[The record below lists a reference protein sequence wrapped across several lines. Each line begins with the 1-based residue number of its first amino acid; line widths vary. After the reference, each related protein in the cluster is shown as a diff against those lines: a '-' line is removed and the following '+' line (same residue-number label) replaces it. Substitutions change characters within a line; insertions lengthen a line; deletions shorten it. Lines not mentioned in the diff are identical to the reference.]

1 MLYKTEEI
9 LNRLILKIYAWQNT
23 ATPWFWLFVISAGYL
38 AASYFFFQHYL
49 FMSPTQTSALVRLGF
64 AVAGVGALIGL
75 LMSFSFIT
83 RLVAYAL
90 GFTGAI
96 YGFMQSSAPSPA
108 ADTVNCLA
116 APAFPFAAP
125 LDSLLPELFRPASCT
140 GTPSFPAGTALSDVQ
155 SFFGGFYGEGFY
167 LVPSIKFA
175 DAAQCAQVAFATFAA
190 VLAVMFAGFL
200 YGRFTRSF

>member
-1 MLYKTEEI
+1 M
-9 LNRLILKIYAWQNT
+9 NRLILKIYAWQNT
-23 ATPWFWLFVISAGYL
+23 ATALFWLFVFSAGFL
-38 AASYFFFQHYL
+38 VFSLFFFHLCL

-75 LMSFSFIT
+75 LLPFGFIA
-83 RLVAYAL
+83 RLIAYAL
-90 GFTGAI
+90 GFAGAI
-96 YGFMQSSAPSPA
+96 YGYLQSSAPHSA
-108 ADTVNCLA
+108 ADTANCLA
-116 APAFPFAAP
+116 APAFPFTAP

-175 DAAQCAQVAFATFAA
+175 DTAQCAQVAFAAFAA
-190 VLAVMFAGFL
+190 ILAVMFAGFL

>member
-1 MLYKTEEI
+1 M
-9 LNRLILKIYAWQNT
+9 NRLILKIYAWQNT

-38 AASYFFFQHYL
+38 ATSYFFFQRCL
-49 FMSPTQTSALVRLGF
+49 FMSPTQMGTLVRLGF

-75 LMSFSFIT
+75 LMSFSFIA
-83 RLVAYAL
+83 RLIAYVL
-90 GFTGAI
+90 GFAGAI
-96 YGFMQSSAPSPA
+96 YGYLQSSAPHPA
-108 ADTVNCLA
+108 ADTANCLA

-140 GTPSFPAGTALSDVQ
+140 GAPSFPAGTALSDVQ
-155 SFFGGFYGEGFY
+155 SFFGRFYGEGFY

-175 DAAQCAQVAFATFAA
+175 DAAQCAQVAFAVFAA
-190 VLAVMFAGFL
+190 VLAVMFASFL

>member
-1 MLYKTEEI
+1 M
-9 LNRLILKIYAWQNT
+9 NRLILKIYAWQNT

-38 AASYFFFQHYL
+38 AVSYFFFQRCL
-49 FMSPTQTSALVRLGF
+49 FMSPTQMGALVRLGF

-75 LMSFSFIT
+75 LMSFSFIA
-83 RLVAYAL
+83 RLIAYVL
-90 GFTGAI
+90 GFAGAI
-96 YGFMQSSAPSPA
+96 YGFTQSSAPHPA
-108 ADTVNCLA
+108 ADAANCLA

-155 SFFGGFYGEGFY
+155 SFFSGFYGEGFY

-175 DAAQCAQVAFATFAA
+175 DAAQCAQIAFAAFAA
-190 VLAVMFAGFL
+190 VLAVMFASFL

>member
-1 MLYKTEEI
+1 M
-9 LNRLILKIYAWQNT
+9 NRLILKIYAWQNT

-75 LMSFSFIT
+75 LMSFSFIA
-83 RLVAYAL
+83 RLIAYLL
-90 GFTGAI
+90 GFAGAI
-96 YGFMQSSAPSPA
+96 YGYLQSSAPYPA
-108 ADTVNCLA
+108 ADTANCLT
-116 APAFPFAAP
+116 APAFPFTAP

-190 VLAVMFAGFL
+190 VLAVMFASFL

>member
-38 AASYFFFQHYL
+38 AVSYFFFQRCL

-64 AVAGVGALIGL
+64 AVASVGALIGL
-75 LMSFSFIT
+75 LLPLGFIA
-83 RLVAYAL
+83 RLIAYAL
-90 GFTGAI
+90 GFAGAI
-96 YGFMQSSAPSPA
+96 YGYLQSSAPHPA
-108 ADTVNCLA
+108 ADTANCLS

-140 GTPSFPAGTALSDVQ
+140 GTPSFPAGTVLSEVQ

-167 LVPSIKFA
+167 LAPSIKFA
-175 DAAQCAQVAFATFAA
+175 DAAQCAQVAFAAFVA
-190 VLAVMFAGFL
+190 VLVVMFAGFL

>member
-1 MLYKTEEI
+1 M
-9 LNRLILKIYAWQNT
+9 NRLILKIYAWQNT

-38 AASYFFFQHYL
+38 AVSYFFFQRCL
-49 FMSPTQTSALVRLGF
+49 FMSPTQMSTLVRLGF

-75 LMSFSFIT
+75 LLPFGFIA
-83 RLVAYAL
+83 RLVAYVL
-90 GFTGAI
+90 GFAGAI
-96 YGFMQSSAPSPA
+96 YGFMQSSAPSPTADA
-108 ADTVNCLA
+108 ANCLA

-140 GTPSFPAGTALSDVQ
+140 GTPSFPAGTALSEVQ

-167 LVPSIKFA
+167 LVPNIKFA
-175 DAAQCAQVAFATFAA
+175 DAAQCAQVAFAAFAA
-190 VLAVMFAGFL
+190 ILAVMFASFL

>member
-1 MLYKTEEI
+1 
-9 LNRLILKIYAWQNT
+9 
-23 ATPWFWLFVISAGYL
+23 
-38 AASYFFFQHYL
+38 
-49 FMSPTQTSALVRLGF
+49 MSPTQMGALVRLGF

-75 LMSFSFIT
+75 LMSFSFIA

-90 GFTGAI
+90 GFAGAI
-96 YGFMQSSAPSPA
+96 YGYLQSSALHPA
-108 ADTVNCLA
+108 ADTANCLA

-155 SFFGGFYGEGFY
+155 SFFSGFYGEGFY

-175 DAAQCAQVAFATFAA
+175 DAAQCAQVAFAAFAA
-190 VLAVMFAGFL
+190 ILAVMFAGFL

>member
-1 MLYKTEEI
+1 M
-9 LNRLILKIYAWQNT
+9 NRLILKIYAWQNT

-38 AASYFFFQHYL
+38 ATSYFFFQRCL
-49 FMSPTQTSALVRLGF
+49 FMSPTQMGTLVRLGF

-75 LMSFSFIT
+75 LMSFSFIA
-83 RLVAYAL
+83 RLIAYVL
-90 GFTGAI
+90 GFAGAI
-96 YGFMQSSAPSPA
+96 YGYLQSSAPHPA
-108 ADTVNCLA
+108 ADTANCLA

-140 GTPSFPAGTALSDVQ
+140 GAPSFPAGTALSDVQ
-155 SFFGGFYGEGFY
+155 SFFGRFYGEGFY

-175 DAAQCAQVAFATFAA
+175 DAAQCAQVAFAAFAA
-190 VLAVMFAGFL
+190 VLAVMFASFL

>member
-1 MLYKTEEI
+1 M
-9 LNRLILKIYAWQNT
+9 NRLILKIYAWQNT

-38 AASYFFFQHYL
+38 AVSYFFFQRCL
-49 FMSPTQTSALVRLGF
+49 FMSPTQMSTLVRLGF

-75 LMSFSFIT
+75 LLSFGFIA
-83 RLVAYAL
+83 RLVAYVL
-90 GFTGAI
+90 GFAGAI
-96 YGFMQSSAPSPA
+96 YGFMQSSAPSPTADA
-108 ADTVNCLA
+108 ANCLA

-167 LVPSIKFA
+167 LVPNIKFA
-175 DAAQCAQVAFATFAA
+175 DAAQCAQVAFAAFAA
-190 VLAVMFAGFL
+190 VLAVMFASFL

>member
-1 MLYKTEEI
+1 MEEI

-23 ATPWFWLFVISAGYL
+23 AAPWFWLFVISAGYL
-38 AASYFFFQHYL
+38 ATSYFFFQRCL
-49 FMSPTQTSALVRLGF
+49 FMSPTQMSALVRLGF
-64 AVAGVGALIGL
+64 AVAGVGAFIGL
-75 LMSFSFIT
+75 LMPFSFIA

-96 YGFMQSSAPSPA
+96 YGYLQSSAPSPV
-108 ADTVNCLA
+108 ADTANCLS

-140 GTPSFPAGTALSDVQ
+140 GTPSFPTGTVLSDVQ
-155 SFFGGFYGEGFY
+155 SFLGGFYGEGFY

-175 DAAQCAQVAFATFAA
+175 DAAQCAQVAFAAFAA
-190 VLAVMFAGFL
+190 VLVVMFVGFL

>member
-1 MLYKTEEI
+1 MAKYRYAVVLALCNKR
-9 LNRLILKIYAWQNT
+9 RLSCGIVFFL
-23 ATPWFWLFVISAGYL
+23 SAL
-38 AASYFFFQHYL
+38 PFL
-49 FMSPTQTSALVRLGF
+49 SPTQTSALVRLGF

-75 LMSFSFIT
+75 LLPFGFIA

-90 GFTGAI
+90 GFAGAI
-96 YGFMQSSAPSPA
+96 YGYLQSSTPHPA
-108 ADTVNCLA
+108 ADTANCLA

-140 GTPSFPAGTALSDVQ
+140 GTPSFPAGTALSEVQ
-155 SFFGGFYGEGFY
+155 SFFGGFFGEGFY

-175 DAAQCAQVAFATFAA
+175 DAAQCAQVAFAAFAA
-190 VLAVMFAGFL
+190 VLVVMFVGFL

>member
-1 MLYKTEEI
+1 MEEI

-23 ATPWFWLFVISAGYL
+23 ATPWFWLFVISASYL
-38 AASYFFFQHYL
+38 AASYFFFQRYL
-49 FMSPTQTSALVRLGF
+49 FMSPTQMGALVRLGF
-64 AVAGVGALIGL
+64 AVAGAGALIGL

-90 GFTGAI
+90 GFAGAI
-96 YGFMQSSAPSPA
+96 YGYLQSSAPHPA
-108 ADTVNCLA
+108 ADTANCLV

-125 LDSLLPELFRPASCT
+125 LDSLLPELFRPVSCT

-175 DAAQCAQVAFATFAA
+175 DAAQCAQVAFAAFAA
-190 VLAVMFAGFL
+190 VLAVMFASFL

>member
-1 MLYKTEEI
+1 M
-9 LNRLILKIYAWQNT
+9 ILKIYAWQNT

-38 AASYFFFQHYL
+38 AASYFFFQRYL
-49 FMSPTQTSALVRLGF
+49 FMSPTQMGALVRLGF

-75 LMSFSFIT
+75 LMSFSFIA

-90 GFTGAI
+90 GFAGAI
-96 YGFMQSSAPSPA
+96 YGYLQSSALHPA
-108 ADTVNCLA
+108 ADTANCLA

-155 SFFGGFYGEGFY
+155 SFFSGFYGEGFY

-175 DAAQCAQVAFATFAA
+175 DAAQCAQVAFAAFAA
-190 VLAVMFAGFL
+190 ILAVMFAGFL

>member
-1 MLYKTEEI
+1 MEEI

-23 ATPWFWLFVISAGYL
+23 AAPWFWLFVISAGYL
-38 AASYFFFQHYL
+38 AVSYFFFQRCL

-75 LMSFSFIT
+75 LLPFGFIT

-90 GFTGAI
+90 GFAGAI
-96 YGFMQSSAPSPA
+96 YGYLQSSASHPA
-108 ADTVNCLA
+108 ADTANCLA

-175 DAAQCAQVAFATFAA
+175 DAAQCAQVAFAAFAA
-190 VLAVMFAGFL
+190 ILAVMFASFL

>member
-1 MLYKTEEI
+1 M
-9 LNRLILKIYAWQNT
+9 NRLILKIYAWQNT

-75 LMSFSFIT
+75 LMPFSFIA

-90 GFTGAI
+90 GFAGAI
-96 YGFMQSSAPSPA
+96 YGYLQSSALHPA
-108 ADTVNCLA
+108 ADTANCLS

-125 LDSLLPELFRPASCT
+125 LDSLLPELFRSASCT
-140 GTPSFPAGTALSDVQ
+140 GTPSFPAGAALSEVQ
-155 SFFGGFYGEGFY
+155 SFFGGFFGEGFY

-175 DAAQCAQVAFATFAA
+175 DAAQCAQVAFAAFAA
-190 VLAVMFAGFL
+190 ILAVMFAGFL

>member
-1 MLYKTEEI
+1 M
-9 LNRLILKIYAWQNT
+9 NRLILKIYAWQNT

-38 AASYFFFQHYL
+38 AASYFFFQRYL
-49 FMSPTQTSALVRLGF
+49 FMSPTQTSVLVRLGF
-64 AVAGVGALIGL
+64 AIVGVGALIGL
-75 LMSFSFIT
+75 LLPFGFIA

-90 GFTGAI
+90 GFAGAI
-96 YGFMQSSAPSPA
+96 YGFTQSSAPHSA
-108 ADTVNCLA
+108 ADTANCLS

-125 LDSLLPELFRPASCT
+125 LDSLLPELFRLASCT
-140 GTPSFPAGTALSDVQ
+140 GTPSFPAGTALSEVQ

-175 DAAQCAQVAFATFAA
+175 DAAQCAQVAFAAFAA
-190 VLAVMFAGFL
+190 ILAVMFAGFL

>member
-1 MLYKTEEI
+1 
-9 LNRLILKIYAWQNT
+9 
-23 ATPWFWLFVISAGYL
+23 
-38 AASYFFFQHYL
+38 
-49 FMSPTQTSALVRLGF
+49 MSPTQTSILVRLGF

-75 LMSFSFIT
+75 LMSFGFIA
-83 RLVAYAL
+83 RLIAYVL
-90 GFTGAI
+90 GFAGAI
-96 YGFMQSSAPSPA
+96 YGFMQSSAPHTA
-108 ADTVNCLA
+108 ADTANCLS

-140 GTPSFPAGTALSDVQ
+140 GTPSFPAGTALSEVQ

-175 DAAQCAQVAFATFAA
+175 DAAQCAQVAFAAFAA
-190 VLAVMFAGFL
+190 ILAVMFASFL

>member
-1 MLYKTEEI
+1 M
-9 LNRLILKIYAWQNT
+9 NRLILKVYAWQNT
-23 ATPWFWLFVISAGYL
+23 ATPWFWLFAISAGYI
-38 AASYFFFQHYL
+38 AVSYFFFQRYL

-75 LMSFSFIT
+75 LLPFGFIA

-90 GFTGAI
+90 GFVGAI
-96 YGFMQSSAPSPA
+96 YGFTQSSASHPV
-108 ADTVNCLA
+108 ADTANCLT

-125 LDSLLPELFRPASCT
+125 LDSLLSELFRPASCT

-155 SFFGGFYGEGFY
+155 SFFSGFYGEGFY

-175 DAAQCAQVAFATFAA
+175 DAAQCAQVAFAAFAA
-190 VLAVMFAGFL
+190 VLAVMFASFL

>member
-1 MLYKTEEI
+1 
-9 LNRLILKIYAWQNT
+9 
-23 ATPWFWLFVISAGYL
+23 
-38 AASYFFFQHYL
+38 
-49 FMSPTQTSALVRLGF
+49 MSPTQMSALVRLGF
-64 AVAGVGALIGL
+64 AVAGVGAFIGL
-75 LMSFSFIT
+75 LMPFSFIA

-96 YGFMQSSAPSPA
+96 YGYLQSSAPHPA
-108 ADTVNCLA
+108 VDTANCLA

-125 LDSLLPELFRPASCT
+125 LDSLLSELFRPASCT

-155 SFFGGFYGEGFY
+155 SFFSGFYGEGFY

-175 DAAQCAQVAFATFAA
+175 DAAQCAQVAFAAFAA
-190 VLAVMFAGFL
+190 VLVVMFASFL

>member
-1 MLYKTEEI
+1 MEEI

-23 ATPWFWLFVISAGYL
+23 AAPWFWLFVISAGYL
-38 AASYFFFQHYL
+38 ATSYFFFQRCL

-64 AVAGVGALIGL
+64 TVAGVGALIGL
-75 LMSFSFIT
+75 LLPFGFIT

-90 GFTGAI
+90 GFAGAI
-96 YGFMQSSAPSPA
+96 YGYLQSSASHPA
-108 ADTVNCLA
+108 ADTANCLA

-140 GTPSFPAGTALSDVQ
+140 GTPSFPADTALSDVQ

-175 DAAQCAQVAFATFAA
+175 DAAQCAQVAFAAFAA
-190 VLAVMFAGFL
+190 VLAVMFASFL

>member
-1 MLYKTEEI
+1 M
-9 LNRLILKIYAWQNT
+9 NRLILKIYAWQNT

-38 AASYFFFQHYL
+38 AASYFFFQRYL

-64 AVAGVGALIGL
+64 AVAGAGALIGL
-75 LMSFSFIT
+75 LMSFSFIA
-83 RLVAYAL
+83 RLIAYLL
-90 GFTGAI
+90 GFAGAI
-96 YGFMQSSAPSPA
+96 YGFMQSSAPYTA
-108 ADTVNCLA
+108 ADTANCLA

-190 VLAVMFAGFL
+190 VLAVMFASFL

>member
-1 MLYKTEEI
+1 M
-9 LNRLILKIYAWQNT
+9 NRLILKVYAWQNT
-23 ATPWFWLFVISAGYL
+23 ATPWFWLFAISAGYI
-38 AASYFFFQHYL
+38 AVSYFFFQRYL

-75 LMSFSFIT
+75 LLPFGFIA

-90 GFTGAI
+90 GFVGAI
-96 YGFMQSSAPSPA
+96 YGFTQSSAPHPA
-108 ADTVNCLA
+108 VDTANCLT

-125 LDSLLPELFRPASCT
+125 LDSLLSELFRPASCT

-155 SFFGGFYGEGFY
+155 SFFSGFYGEGFY

-175 DAAQCAQVAFATFAA
+175 DAVQCAQVAFAAFAA
-190 VLAVMFAGFL
+190 VLAVMFASFL

>member
-1 MLYKTEEI
+1 M
-9 LNRLILKIYAWQNT
+9 NRLILKIYAWQNT

-38 AASYFFFQHYL
+38 ATSYFFFQRCL
-49 FMSPTQTSALVRLGF
+49 FMSPTQMGALVRLGF

-75 LMSFSFIT
+75 LMSFSFIA
-83 RLVAYAL
+83 RLIAYVL
-90 GFTGAI
+90 GFAGAI
-96 YGFMQSSAPSPA
+96 YGFTQSSAPHPA
-108 ADTVNCLA
+108 ADAANCLA

-155 SFFGGFYGEGFY
+155 SFFSGFYGEGFY

-175 DAAQCAQVAFATFAA
+175 DAAQCAQVAFAAFAA
-190 VLAVMFAGFL
+190 ILAVMFASFL

>member
-1 MLYKTEEI
+1 M
-9 LNRLILKIYAWQNT
+9 NRLILKIYAWQNT

-38 AASYFFFQHYL
+38 AVSYFFFQRYL

-64 AVAGVGALIGL
+64 ALAGVGALIGL
-75 LMSFSFIT
+75 LMPFSFIA
-83 RLVAYAL
+83 RLIAYAL
-90 GFTGAI
+90 GFAGAI
-96 YGFMQSSAPSPA
+96 YGYLQSSASHPA
-108 ADTVNCLA
+108 ADTANCLA

-140 GTPSFPAGTALSDVQ
+140 DAPSFPAGTALSEVQ

-175 DAAQCAQVAFATFAA
+175 DAAQCAQVAFAAFAA
-190 VLAVMFAGFL
+190 ILAVMFAGFL

>member
-1 MLYKTEEI
+1 M
-9 LNRLILKIYAWQNT
+9 NRLILKIYAWQNT

-38 AASYFFFQHYL
+38 ATSYFFFQRCL
-49 FMSPTQTSALVRLGF
+49 FMSPTQMGALVRLGF
-64 AVAGVGALIGL
+64 AVASVGALIGL
-75 LMSFSFIT
+75 LLPFSFIT
-83 RLVAYAL
+83 RLIAYVL
-90 GFTGAI
+90 GFAGAI
-96 YGFMQSSAPSPA
+96 YGFTQSPAPHPA
-108 ADTVNCLA
+108 ADTANCLA
-116 APAFPFAAP
+116 APAFPFAVP

-175 DAAQCAQVAFATFAA
+175 DAAQCAHVAFAAFAA
-190 VLAVMFAGFL
+190 VLAVMFASFL

>member
-1 MLYKTEEI
+1 
-9 LNRLILKIYAWQNT
+9 LILKIYAWQNT

-38 AASYFFFQHYL
+38 ATSYFFFQRCL
-49 FMSPTQTSALVRLGF
+49 FMSPTQMGALVRLGF

-75 LMSFSFIT
+75 LMSFSFIA
-83 RLVAYAL
+83 RLIAYVL
-90 GFTGAI
+90 GFAGAI
-96 YGFMQSSAPSPA
+96 YGFTQSSAPHPA
-108 ADTVNCLA
+108 ADAANCLA

-155 SFFGGFYGEGFY
+155 SFFSGFYGEGFY

-175 DAAQCAQVAFATFAA
+175 DAAQCAQIAFAAFAA
-190 VLAVMFAGFL
+190 VLAVMFASFL

>member
-1 MLYKTEEI
+1 M
-9 LNRLILKIYAWQNT
+9 NRLILKIYAWQNT

-75 LMSFSFIT
+75 LMSFSFIA
-83 RLVAYAL
+83 RLIAYLL
-90 GFTGAI
+90 GFAGAI
-96 YGFMQSSAPSPA
+96 YGFMQSSAPSPV
-108 ADTVNCLA
+108 ADTANCLA

-175 DAAQCAQVAFATFAA
+175 DAAQCAQVAFAAFAA
-190 VLAVMFAGFL
+190 ILAVMFAGFL

>member
-1 MLYKTEEI
+1 M
-9 LNRLILKIYAWQNT
+9 NRLILKIYAWQNT

-38 AASYFFFQHYL
+38 ATSYFFFQRYL

-75 LMSFSFIT
+75 LMPFGFIA

-90 GFTGAI
+90 GFAGTI
-96 YGFMQSSAPSPA
+96 YGYLQSSASHPA
-108 ADTVNCLA
+108 ADTANCLA
-116 APAFPFAAP
+116 APAFPFAAS

-140 GTPSFPAGTALSDVQ
+140 GTPSFPAGTALSGVQ

-175 DAAQCAQVAFATFAA
+175 DAVQCAQVAFAAFAA
-190 VLAVMFAGFL
+190 VLVVMFASFL

>member
-1 MLYKTEEI
+1 MEEI

-38 AASYFFFQHYL
+38 ATSYFFFQRCL
-49 FMSPTQTSALVRLGF
+49 FMSPTQMSTLVRLGF
-64 AVAGVGALIGL
+64 AVAGVGVLIGL
-75 LMSFSFIT
+75 LLPFGFIA
-83 RLVAYAL
+83 RLIAYLL
-90 GFTGAI
+90 GFAGAI
-96 YGFMQSSAPSPA
+96 YGFMQSSAPSPTADA
-108 ADTVNCLA
+108 ANCLA

-155 SFFGGFYGEGFY
+155 SFFSGFYGEGFY

-175 DAAQCAQVAFATFAA
+175 DAAQCAQVAFAAFAA
-190 VLAVMFAGFL
+190 VLAVMFASFL